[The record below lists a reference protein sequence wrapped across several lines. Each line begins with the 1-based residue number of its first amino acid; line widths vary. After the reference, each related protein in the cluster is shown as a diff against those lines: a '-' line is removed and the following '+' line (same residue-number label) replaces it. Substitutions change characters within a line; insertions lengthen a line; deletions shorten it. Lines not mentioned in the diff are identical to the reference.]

1 MRIYNKTLGYYL
13 NSCGFAP
20 TIYFQFYN
28 LVIQMQLNNLNI
40 SYICKKLTFMKD
52 KIYIDTSVLGGYYD
66 IEFEKDTKIFFNRVL
81 NKEFSVYISEITDT
95 ELLFAPERVKSL
107 LNEIPAD
114 CLTNLSISKE
124 VDDLA
129 NTYISEKALGK
140 ASLNDAYHIA
150 IATVNKINVLV
161 SWNFKHIVNLNKIR
175 LFNSVNVKLGYS
187 LIEIRCP
194 KELISDE

>member
-1 MRIYNKTLGYYL
+1 
-13 NSCGFAP
+13 
-20 TIYFQFYN
+20 
-28 LVIQMQLNNLNI
+28 
-40 SYICKKLTFMKD
+40 MKD
-52 KIYIDTSVLGGYYD
+52 KIYVDTSVLGGFYD
-66 IEFEKDTKIFFNRVL
+66 IEFEKDTKIFFNRIL
-81 NKEFSVYISEITDT
+81 NKEFSVFISEITET
-95 ELLFAPERVKSL
+95 ELAFAPEKVKEL
-107 LNEIPAD
+107 VNLIPKE
-114 CLTNLSISKE
+114 CLTKLSITKE
-124 VDDLA
+124 VDELA

-194 KELISDE
+194 KELISYD